1 MTSRP
6 TVPRPS
12 TRDTGHLSSR
22 WDTSRPTAVPDNA
35 HGFEMGQD
43 SGQNDN
49 GEWGSFCPTAVPDE
63 ECNCP
68 TLPLPSVALGQPALV
83 PWTVRDWLA
92 FYDER
97 AAISHFEGGLS
108 LQDASRLAWLTCIQR
123 WLERHPPPN
132 IAPQIWSAET
142 LRLARISEAVHAL
155 ARLGIYEQ
163 TPKDAT
169 CQTRS

>member
-22 WDTSRPTAVPDNA
+22 WDTSRPTAGTNSA
-35 HGFEMGQD
+35 HGFNTWQKSEKISSDEWD
-43 SGQNDN
+43 SI
-49 GEWGSFCPTAVPDE
+49 CPTAAPDE
-63 ECNCP
+63 ENNCP

-83 PWTVRDWLA
+83 PWTVSDWLA

-97 AAISHFEGGLS
+97 LAIAHFEGGLS
-108 LQDASRLAWLTCIQR
+108 LQDASRLAWLTCIQC

-132 IAPQIWSAET
+132 VAPLVWPAET
-142 LRLARISEAVHAL
+142 LRLARISEAIHAL
-155 ARLGIYEQ
+155 TNLGISDQ
-163 TPKDAT
+163 CGD
-169 CQTRS
+169 